1 MGPVLIPGQLQ
12 HKILSIYKCTTTE
25 CESDA
30 QLCKSLFSTRL
41 ENSLHS
47 QASGLQVCVFTS
59 MSTTEFLF
67 CYHNQP
73 GFCFASCR
81 IPRIVS
87 VCVFTSMSYTEFL
100 FCYHNQ
106 PGFCFASCRIPRI
119 LSGVCVSTSISYT
132 EFLFCYH
139 NQTVKLIIRSTLV
152 VVQQLSLHCKILL
165 AKCYYGGL
173 IVL

>member
-81 IPRIVS
+81 IPRI
-87 VCVFTSMSYTEFL
+87 
-100 FCYHNQ
+100 
-106 PGFCFASCRIPRI
+106 